1 LCRSTCARISHRD
14 FDARDYPQ
22 RFFAGETG
30 KFSTEKPIVR
40 WNRLG
45 GAAVVWKDGRPADC
59 EAAIKRLLISLWLG
73 AVVAQPAQASESEE
87 VHSVVVDSPEVID
100 MSHASPDTWNTLT
113 PPIELYKQAP
123 APDEVELPS
132 LRHPTYPAAF
142 RLR

>member
-1 LCRSTCARISHRD
+1 VQEFLIEISMGATIRSDSLPARLAN
-14 FDARDYPQ
+14 FPQ
-22 RFFAGETG
+22 
-30 KFSTEKPIVR
+30 K
-40 WNRLG
+40 NRSALDKLG
-45 GAAVVWKDGRPADC
+45 GAAVVWTDGRPADC

-100 MSHASPDTWNTLT
+100 MSHASPDTWNTLNTLT